1 MVSDICYRRKYQ
13 YTHIFSATRKLSP
26 PHLMKDAVELG
37 KAQRKAMNT
46 IKQPPYEERLK
57 RLELCLGSRRLRRH
71 TAEVYRIK
79 GD

>member
-1 MVSDICYRRKYQ
+1 
-13 YTHIFSATRKLSP
+13 
-26 PHLMKDAVELG
+26 MKDAVELG